1 MNIDINKIR
10 KDFPILQREVY
21 GKQLVYF
28 DNAATTQKPSVV
40 IQALSTYYEE
50 QNSNIHRAAHFLG
63 EEATVAYEESRKNV
77 QTFINAEN
85 AHEIIFTKGTTD
97 SINLVAS
104 SFGKKFFKEDDEII
118 VSTLEHHSNIV
129 PWQFMCEQS
138 GARLRVIPISDSGE
152 IIFSEYQKLLNDKT
166 KLVAISHV
174 SNAIGTINPVKEVI
188 KEAHDLNI
196 PVLIDGPQAI
206 PHMKID
212 VQELDCDFYTFSSHK
227 VYGPMGVGTLYGK
240 EKYLNEMPPYQ
251 GGGEMINNVSFEKT
265 TYNQLPFK
273 FEAGTP
279 NVADVIGFSEA
290 IKYIRS
296 IGMDNI
302 SSYEKSLAQ
311 YAEKE
316 LKKIPGVKIY
326 GNAKHKASVISFIV
340 EDIHPYDMGMII
352 DKLGVAVRTG
362 HHCAQPLM
370 NRLGIQ
376 GTIRASLAFYNT
388 IEEIDILI
396 AAINKAKAMFSD

>member
-21 GKQLVYF
+21 GKPLVYF

-129 PWQFMCEQS
+129 PWQFICEQS
-138 GARLRVIPISDSGE
+138 GAKLRVIPISDSGE

-174 SNAIGTINPVKEVI
+174 SNAIGTINPIKEVI

-311 YAEKE
+311 YAEQE

-388 IEEIDILI
+388 IEEIDLFI
-396 AAINKAKAMFSD
+396 AAINKAKTMFNG

>member
-1 MNIDINKIR
+1 MDINKIR

-21 GKQLVYF
+21 GKPLVYF

-40 IQALSTYYEE
+40 IQALSKYYME

-104 SFGKKFFKEDDEII
+104 SFGKKFFKEGDEII

-138 GARLRVIPISDSGE
+138 GAKLRVIPISDSGE

-227 VYGPMGVGTLYGK
+227 IYGPMGVGTLYGK

-302 SSYEKSLAQ
+302 S
-311 YAEKE
+311 
-316 LKKIPGVKIY
+316 
-326 GNAKHKASVISFIV
+326 
-340 EDIHPYDMGMII
+340 
-352 DKLGVAVRTG
+352 
-362 HHCAQPLM
+362 
-370 NRLGIQ
+370 
-376 GTIRASLAFYNT
+376 
-388 IEEIDILI
+388 
-396 AAINKAKAMFSD
+396 

>member
-21 GKQLVYF
+21 GKPLVYF

-129 PWQFMCEQS
+129 PWQFICEQS
-138 GARLRVIPISDSGE
+138 GAKLRVIPISDSGE

-174 SNAIGTINPVKEVI
+174 SNAIGTINPIKEVI

-196 PVLIDGPQAI
+196 SVLIDGPQAI

-311 YAEKE
+311 YAEQE

-388 IEEIDILI
+388 IEEIDLFI
-396 AAINKAKAMFSD
+396 AAINKAKTMFNG

>member
-1 MNIDINKIR
+1 VNIDINKIR

-21 GKQLVYF
+21 GKPLVYF

-129 PWQFMCEQS
+129 PWQFICEQS
-138 GARLRVIPISDSGE
+138 GAKLRVIPISDSGE

-174 SNAIGTINPVKEVI
+174 SNAIGTINPIKEVI

-311 YAEKE
+311 YAEQE

-388 IEEIDILI
+388 IEEIDLFI
-396 AAINKAKAMFSD
+396 AAINKAKTMFNG